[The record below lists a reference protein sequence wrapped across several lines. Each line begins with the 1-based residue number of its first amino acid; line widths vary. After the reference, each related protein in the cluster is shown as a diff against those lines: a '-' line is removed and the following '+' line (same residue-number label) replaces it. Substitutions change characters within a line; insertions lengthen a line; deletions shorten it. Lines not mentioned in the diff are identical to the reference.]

1 MNPLFPHGWE
11 LQLLHTWNMRNIAKQ
26 LPQFQCSREGRAT
39 SEVGG
44 AMSDETSRGHGI
56 ERYEHLATLFPQAA
70 GGEHPG
76 QKEETFHHQDNPMR
90 LE

>member
-1 MNPLFPHGWE
+1 
-11 LQLLHTWNMRNIAKQ
+11 
-26 LPQFQCSREGRAT
+26 
-39 SEVGG
+39 
-44 AMSDETSRGHGI
+44 MSDETSRGHGI